1 MAKVLSAVMPVH
13 NESRLLPL
21 CLKRLAGLIDELV
34 VIEGGDYG
42 ASADTSHE
50 LIVSA
55 FPETKFVQV
64 SNGVPWDRANI
75 AAYLPHVSGD
85 MVMSLSADML
95 IDNSEALRSA
105 IDSVDV
111 DMYLCKLYDLWVDAS
126 HVKKNSDNGEAGRYI
141 PLVSRPSVLSRKRS
155 VDDLKPE
162 ERVYLTDVS
171 VFHVGWLRPFASQV
185 EKHIRHVRAGA
196 WKETGAQLLSLGD
209 KAVESWAVHHV
220 MRYKNDPGLKIHL
233 PGDIAGDVNGVSY
246 MQGFEEYV
254 ADYERRHGE
263 EFYAGLMY
271 SVPTEL
277 IV

>member
-1 MAKVLSAVMPVH
+1 M
-13 NESRLLPL
+13 
-21 CLKRLAGLIDELV
+21 
-34 VIEGGDYG
+34 
-42 ASADTSHE
+42 
-50 LIVSA
+50 
-55 FPETKFVQV
+55 QV

-75 AAYLPHVSGD
+75 SAYLPQISGD
-85 MVMSLSADML
+85 LVMSLSVDML
-95 IDNSEALRSA
+95 IDNSGGLRQA

-141 PLVSRPSVLSRKRS
+141 PLICRPSVLSRKRS
-155 VDDLKPE
+155 VNDLKPDDKL
-162 ERVYLTDVS
+162 YLTDVS
-171 VFHVGWLRPFASQV
+171 VFHVGWLRPFQSQV
-185 EKHIRHVRAGA
+185 QKHIRHVRAGA
-196 WKETGAQLLSLGD
+196 WKETGAQVLALGD

-233 PGDIAGDVNGVSY
+233 PVAIGEDVNGVSY

-254 ADYERRHGE
+254 ADYEKRHNE

-271 SVPTEL
+271 SIPTDL